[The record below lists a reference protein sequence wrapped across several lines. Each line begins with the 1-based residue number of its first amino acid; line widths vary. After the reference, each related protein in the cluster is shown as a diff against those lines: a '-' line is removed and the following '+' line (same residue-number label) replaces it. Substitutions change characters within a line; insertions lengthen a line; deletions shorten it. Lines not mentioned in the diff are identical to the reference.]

1 VAGAAPTVTRAT
13 RGGARRIPR
22 AVART
27 PIRARAYA
35 RRPRPPAH
43 SRRAQLVNA
52 FQVCGS
58 VLAAWA
64 LIVTF
69 IGVTR
74 EDFPASAGAARVT
87 AAISIV
93 LTIVA
98 IGAGIYTAAT
108 EEEGG
113 EEEAALVL
121 PR

>member
-1 VAGAAPTVTRAT
+1 
-13 RGGARRIPR
+13 
-22 AVART
+22 
-27 PIRARAYA
+27 
-35 RRPRPPAH
+35 
-43 SRRAQLVNA
+43 VNA
-52 FQVCGS
+52 FQVCGI

-74 EDFPASAGAARVT
+74 EDFPATDGAARVT

-108 EEEGG
+108 EEEGDE

>member
-1 VAGAAPTVTRAT
+1 
-13 RGGARRIPR
+13 
-22 AVART
+22 
-27 PIRARAYA
+27 
-35 RRPRPPAH
+35 
-43 SRRAQLVNA
+43 VNA

-108 EEEGG
+108 EEEGA